1 MKFNSISLDE
11 MKAALEGWTEVTG
24 STATR
29 EYVYEKAIPENAGI
43 VVRIFTSIHK
53 DTSIARRCGGD
64 AIRICAVN
72 VPAHKGWISTV
83 KVLRVEGWRAN
94 LNKAI
99 NKVMTEARSRW
110 NRNHPTQCT
119 DPEEIDHNRKSL
131 TNKVDTVIAVIQHS
145 TYKTNLWTKSNDSYV
160 TESSD
165 LDIAA
170 KKGHPRNQCPH
181 CNGFFNK
188 KDIIKI
194 DKDASGEDIYGWHF
208 RCPTCKTELLVIND

>member
-110 NRNHPTQCT
+110 NRNHPTRQLHRPIT
-119 DPEEIDHNRKSL
+119 FVAATPL
-131 TNKVDTVIAVIQHS
+131 TFS
-145 TYKTNLWTKSNDSYV
+145 TWTKSGTSYV

-165 LDIAA
+165 LNAA
-170 KKGHPRNQCPH
+170 TFQGHPRNICPH
-181 CNGFFNK
+181 CNGLFNK